1 MNQRYKG
8 LTLAVVGAC
17 FWGASGTAVEFLF
30 SSTNVN
36 TAWLVG
42 LRLLFSGVLL
52 MIYACWKYLDQVK
65 AMLHDKK
72 VIIMLIIF
80 AFLGMGS
87 SQLSYFVAVKYSN
100 APTATVIQF
109 LAPVFIIIYS
119 SLRSKMW
126 PRRIDAISIVVA
138 VVGTF
143 ILATGGRFDQLA
155 LSPLACFWGLIAAFS
170 EAINTVLPGKL
181 FKKYG
186 PISVIGAAM
195 LVAGIAF
202 LPIYFTQPMPKLAPV
217 DVWVIV
223 YIIIGGTLLAYTMYL
238 SSVQYIEPS
247 TVGMLGAF
255 EPLIATILS
264 VSLLH
269 ADFGPMDMFGGFLII
284 VATFMQLMPS
294 RNPIKKNDE

>member
-1 MNQRYKG
+1 M
-8 LTLAVVGAC
+8 TLAVVGAY

-42 LRLLFSGVLL
+42 LRLLFSGALL

-80 AFLGMGS
+80 TFLGMGS

-155 LSPLACFWGLIAAFS
+155 LSQLACFWGLIAAFS

-186 PISVIGAAM
+186 PIPVIGAAM

-223 YIIIGGTLLAYTMYL
+223 YIIIGGNYWWN
-238 SSVQYIEPS
+238 I
-247 TVGMLGAF
+247 
-255 EPLIATILS
+255 
-264 VSLLH
+264 VSLYNV
-269 ADFGPMDMFGGFLII
+269 LI
-284 VATFMQLMPS
+284 
-294 RNPIKKNDE
+294 

>member
-17 FWGASGTAVEFLF
+17 FWGASGT
-30 SSTNVN
+30 
-36 TAWLVG
+36 
-42 LRLLFSGVLL
+42 
-52 MIYACWKYLDQVK
+52 M
-65 AMLHDKK
+65 
-72 VIIMLIIF
+72 
-80 AFLGMGS
+80 
-87 SQLSYFVAVKYSN
+87 
-100 APTATVIQF
+100 IQF

-155 LSPLACFWGLIAAFS
+155 LSQLACFWGLIAAFS

-186 PISVIGAAM
+186 PIPVIGAAM

-217 DVWVIV
+217 DV
-223 YIIIGGTLLAYTMYL
+223 
-238 SSVQYIEPS
+238 
-247 TVGMLGAF
+247 
-255 EPLIATILS
+255 
-264 VSLLH
+264 
-269 ADFGPMDMFGGFLII
+269 
-284 VATFMQLMPS
+284 
-294 RNPIKKNDE
+294 

>member
-17 FWGASGTAVEFLF
+17 FWGASGT
-30 SSTNVN
+30 
-36 TAWLVG
+36 
-42 LRLLFSGVLL
+42 
-52 MIYACWKYLDQVK
+52 M
-65 AMLHDKK
+65 
-72 VIIMLIIF
+72 
-80 AFLGMGS
+80 
-87 SQLSYFVAVKYSN
+87 
-100 APTATVIQF
+100 IQF

-186 PISVIGAAM
+186 PIPVIGAAM

-294 RNPIKKNDE
+294 RNPIKKNNE

>member
-17 FWGASGTAVEFLF
+17 FWGASGT
-30 SSTNVN
+30 
-36 TAWLVG
+36 
-42 LRLLFSGVLL
+42 
-52 MIYACWKYLDQVK
+52 
-65 AMLHDKK
+65 
-72 VIIMLIIF
+72 
-80 AFLGMGS
+80 
-87 SQLSYFVAVKYSN
+87 
-100 APTATVIQF
+100 VIQF

-126 PRRIDAISIVVA
+126 LRRIDAISIVVA

-186 PISVIGAAM
+186 PIPVIGAAM

-238 SSVQYIEPS
+238 SSMQYNEPR

-255 EPLIATILS
+255 EPLFATILS

-269 ADFGPMDMFGGFLII
+269 ADFGPLDMIGGFLII

-294 RNPIKKNDE
+294 RNPLKKNNE